1 MPTKKKA
8 VAPTRQA
15 AYTARNRANLV
26 LAAQRVLAE
35 IGPEATIEQVA
46 EIAQVSP
53 TTIYKY
59 FPNKEILFTEALSQ
73 IWAEWVAWAYAGRP
87 PGESLE
93 SVLSVARMLF
103 WVKQTHPLFAKIL
116 HNTLSNPDFLIKAV
130 SEPGR
135 IAFKKLVEQGELAK
149 ENFEV
154 RVMLYAY
161 SLAGILTSV
170 HVTETMSP
178 TPAEQAL
185 VIALRIFDVSE
196 AKAKKAIS
204 RKLDFPPTK

>member
-135 IAFKKLVEQGELAK
+135 IKYKKKVEQGELDK
-149 ENFEV
+149 
-154 RVMLYAY
+154 
-161 SLAGILTSV
+161 
-170 HVTETMSP
+170 
-178 TPAEQAL
+178 
-185 VIALRIFDVSE
+185 
-196 AKAKKAIS
+196 
-204 RKLDFPPTK
+204 